1 MPRAKTGFK
10 GRRRK
15 NRLFRHAQGF
25 SNGRGRLFGPMAEA
39 VHKAWSYAYVGR
51 KLRKRDFRRLWIARI
66 GAAAR
71 SLGTN
76 YSRLIAALKT
86 ANIGLDRKI
95 LAALALHDPK
105 GFEAVLGAAGVKIVR
120 ETAAP
125 ASP

>member
-25 SNGRGRLFGPMAEA
+25 SAGRGRLFGPAVEA
-39 VHKAWSYAYVGR
+39 VHKSWVYAYVGR

-76 YSRLIAALKT
+76 YSRLINALKN
-86 ANIGLDRKI
+86 AEIKVDRKI
-95 LAALALHDPK
+95 LADLAVRDFA
-105 GFEAVLGAAGVKIVR
+105 GFRAVLEAAGIKIQAN
-120 ETAAP
+120 EFAA
-125 ASP
+125 S

>member
-25 SNGRGRLFGPMAEA
+25 SNGRGRLFGVMAEA
-39 VHKAWSYAYVGR
+39 VHKSWQYAYVGR

-76 YSRLIAALKT
+76 YSRLMSSLKK
-86 ANIGLDRKI
+86 ANIALDRKVLAD
-95 LAALALHDPK
+95 LAARDFA
-105 GFEAVLGAAGVKIVR
+105 GFRAVLTAAGVNVQANAL
-120 ETAAP
+120 AA
-125 ASP
+125 S